1 MQDCI
6 VENINT
12 LIRDCSIKWDFMQ
25 SGSHTVEFHYS
36 SDYSSIKQIEEC
48 IRDKMME
55 VILML
60 EDVAGKNYDF
70 GFEADNNCDMWEIS
84 LEWTS
89 KVSNPFENLSLDD

>member
-12 LIRDCSIKWDFMQ
+12 LIRDCSIKFDFMQ
-25 SGSHTVEFHYS
+25 SGTHSIVFHYS
-36 SDYSSIKQIEEC
+36 SDYSSVKQIQEC
-48 IRDKMME
+48 ISDKMME

-60 EDVAGKNYDF
+60 EDQAGKHYEF
-70 GFEADNNCDMWEIS
+70 GYEVDNECDEWEIS

-89 KVSNPFENLSLDD
+89 KVSNPFENVSID